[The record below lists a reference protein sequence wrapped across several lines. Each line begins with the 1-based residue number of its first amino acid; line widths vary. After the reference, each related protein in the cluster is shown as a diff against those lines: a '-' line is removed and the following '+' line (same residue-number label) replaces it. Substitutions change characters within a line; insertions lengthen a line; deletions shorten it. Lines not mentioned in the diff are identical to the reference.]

1 MKITSAKYT
10 TSVVREEDLIQD
22 KRFQFAFVGRSN
34 VGKSSFINKL
44 VNQKRLAKT
53 SSTPGLTKMVNYF
66 LINDDFYFVD
76 LPGYGFA
83 KTDNKSKQIWS
94 QVIEKYLYP
103 NEKLLTVF
111 VLLDIRLLPSEQDKR
126 MIEFLLYYQ
135 IPFKII
141 TTKIDKVS
149 KSQMTNS
156 ISKIANYLN
165 IRKESISPVS
175 SESGYGISD
184 ILGFIEGKLQVSG
197 ENND

>member
-83 KTDNKSKQIWS
+83 KTDNKNKQVWGR
-94 QVIEKYLYP
+94 VIEKYLYP
-103 NEKLLTVF
+103 NESLLTVF
-111 VLLDIRLLPSEQDKR
+111 VLLDVRHIPSEQDKK
-126 MIEFLLYYQ
+126 MIDFLLFYN

-141 TTKIDKVS
+141 VTKVDKVS
-149 KSQMTNS
+149 KNKMLTS
-156 ISKIANYLN
+156 ISEIAKFLK
-165 IRKESISPVS
+165 IRKESITPVS
-175 SESGYGISD
+175 SENGYGIDSV
-184 ILGFIEGKLQVSG
+184 LAVIEGQLQMAG
-197 ENND
+197 K

>member
-83 KTDNKSKQIWS
+83 KTDNKNKQVWGR
-94 QVIEKYLYP
+94 VIEKYLYP
-103 NEKLLTVF
+103 NESLLTVF
-111 VLLDIRLLPSEQDKR
+111 VLFDVRHIPSEQDKK
-126 MIEFLLYYQ
+126 MINFLLFYN

-141 TTKIDKVS
+141 VTKVDKVS
-149 KSQMTNS
+149 KNKMLASVS
-156 ISKIANYLN
+156 EIAKFLK
-165 IRKESISPVS
+165 IRKESITPVS
-175 SESGYGISD
+175 SENCYGIDSV
-184 ILGFIEGKLQVSG
+184 LAVIEGQLQMSG
-197 ENND
+197 K

>member
-83 KTDNKSKQIWS
+83 KTDNKNKQVWGR
-94 QVIEKYLYP
+94 VIEKYLYP
-103 NEKLLTVF
+103 NESLLTVF
-111 VLLDIRLLPSEQDKR
+111 VLLDVRHIPSEQDKK
-126 MIEFLLYYQ
+126 MIDFLLFYN

-141 TTKIDKVS
+141 VTKVDKVS
-149 KSQMTNS
+149 KNKMLASVS
-156 ISKIANYLN
+156 EIAKFLK
-165 IRKESISPVS
+165 IRKESITPVS
-175 SESGYGISD
+175 SENGYGIDSV
-184 ILGFIEGKLQVSG
+184 LAVIEGQLQMAG
-197 ENND
+197 K

>member
-83 KTDNKSKQIWS
+83 KTDNKNKQVWGR
-94 QVIEKYLYP
+94 VIEKYLYP
-103 NEKLLTVF
+103 NESLLTVF
-111 VLLDIRLLPSEQDKR
+111 VLLDVRHIPSEQDKK
-126 MIEFLLYYQ
+126 MIDFLLFYN

-141 TTKIDKVS
+141 VTKVDK
-149 KSQMTNS
+149 
-156 ISKIANYLN
+156 ISKNKMLASVSEIAKFLK
-165 IRKESISPVS
+165 IRKESITPVS
-175 SESGYGISD
+175 SENGYGVDSV
-184 ILGFIEGKLQVSG
+184 LAVIEGQLQMAG
-197 ENND
+197 K

>member
-22 KRFQFAFVGRSN
+22 KRFQFAFVGKSN

-83 KTDNKSKQIWS
+83 KTDNKNKQVWGR
-94 QVIEKYLYP
+94 VIEKYLYP
-103 NEKLLTVF
+103 NESLLTVF
-111 VLLDIRLLPSEQDKR
+111 VLLDVRHIPSEQDKK
-126 MIEFLLYYQ
+126 MIDFLLFYN

-141 TTKIDKVS
+141 VTKVDKVS
-149 KSQMTNS
+149 KNKMLASVS
-156 ISKIANYLN
+156 EIAKFLK
-165 IRKESISPVS
+165 IRKESITPVS
-175 SESGYGISD
+175 SENGYGIDSV
-184 ILGFIEGKLQVSG
+184 LAVIEGQLQMAG
-197 ENND
+197 K

>member
-83 KTDNKSKQIWS
+83 KTDNKNKQVWGR
-94 QVIEKYLYP
+94 VIEKYLYP
-103 NEKLLTVF
+103 NESLLTVF
-111 VLLDIRLLPSEQDKR
+111 VLLDVRHIPSEQDKK
-126 MIEFLLYYQ
+126 MIDFLLFYN

-141 TTKIDKVS
+141 VTKVDK
-149 KSQMTNS
+149 
-156 ISKIANYLN
+156 ISKNKMLASVSEIARFLK
-165 IRKESISPVS
+165 IRKESVTPVS
-175 SESGYGISD
+175 SENGYGIDSV
-184 ILGFIEGKLQVSG
+184 LAVIEGQLQMVG
-197 ENND
+197 K